1 LEYLSKSS
9 GQISFALLKSWA
21 ASWGFFTFDGDSVF
35 EVLDLLV
42 EGIEHAVADQTKGFI
57 GRAGITVEKD
67 EILRILRIFKSAII
81 QKIKGYLGFK

>member
-9 GQISFALLKSWA
+9 GQISFALLKIWA

-42 EGIEHAVADQTKGFI
+42 EDIEHAVADQTKGFI

-81 QKIKGYLGFK
+81 QKIKRYLGFK